1 MNGVANGNTRYVSVQ
16 RTAEIS
22 MEMLKARSALAEVP
36 GGGFNEGA
44 MSSEAV
50 VIHDSG
56 SLKARVPSLVGHAE

>member
-1 MNGVANGNTRYVSVQ
+1 
-16 RTAEIS
+16 